1 MTLFIYQD
9 CRLLISMFFQL
20 LIKQKNFKLKNINAS
35 SFKQVEEILIFE
47 KLYNWVGS
55 LGCLLTHLLSIRQQF
70 GYS

>member
-9 CRLLISMFFQL
+9 CKLLISMFFQL

-47 KLYNWVGS
+47 KLYKWVA
-55 LGCLLTHLLSIRQQF
+55 C
-70 GYS
+70 